1 MASILKYCFCCH
13 GKTRHRIFI
22 AHYVKNMVS
31 FGKIIKKTG
40 RDLGKIIKK
49 SSDFGKK
56 VVNKVED
63 AAKKTGNIADDIAR
77 VSGQANSAMKEFR
90 EYGGGAALGS
100 IPLVGDALQGGLD
113 AAIAGS
119 GALKRAADRASAVS
133 DRAQQLARRGDRLA
147 GRVGQYGDAA
157 LSGSMQAVQD
167 LANADAG
174 RVLERQRANQ
184 AARDASAGFAE
195 LPGFVFE

>member
-1 MASILKYCFCCH
+1 
-13 GKTRHRIFI
+13 
-22 AHYVKNMVS
+22 MVS

-40 RDLGKIIKK
+40 RDLGKVIKK

-56 VVNKVED
+56 VINKVED
-63 AAKKTGNIADDIAR
+63 AAKKTGSLADDVSRI
-77 VSGQANSAMKEFR
+77 SGQANSAMKEFR
-90 EYGGGAALGS
+90 DYGGGAALGS

-113 AAIAGS
+113 AAISGS

-133 DRAQQLARRGDRLA
+133 DRAQQLARRGDRIA

-157 LSGSMQAVQD
+157 LSGSVRAVQD

-174 RVLERQRANQ
+174 RVLERQRAAQ
-184 AARDASAGFAE
+184 DARDAAGAFAE